1 MIESA
6 QQKSE
11 TLQGLAKA
19 KGKEGTGM
27 SKNGRALGRVI
38 TAMVTPFDENG
49 QVNYAEAERLVEYL
63 IQTGSEGIVVA
74 GTTGESPTLS
84 HKEKLELFRV
94 VKQAAAG
101 RVKVIAGTGNYN
113 TAESVELT
121 KEAEQIGVDGV
132 LLVCPYYNR
141 PNQEGL
147 FQHFKTVAQATSLP
161 VILYNIPSRTGRNI
175 EASTTLRLAEEVPN
189 IVGIKEASGD
199 MKQVA
204 DICSKAPEGFAV
216 WSGNDEDTF
225 HIVALGGV
233 GVISVVSHIC
243 GQECKQMIEALEKG
257 DLQTARQ
264 IHFKLMP
271 LVRALFPPT
280 SPNPA
285 PIKAALNLLGFKVG
299 APRLPLVPCTDA
311 EIEAIKKAL
320 QAVGKM

>member
-1 MIESA
+1 MD
-6 QQKSE
+6 K
-11 TLQGLAKA
+11 
-19 KGKEGTGM
+19 KGRE
-27 SKNGRALGRVI
+27 LGRVI
-38 TAMVTPFDENG
+38 TAMVTPFGEDG
-49 QVNYAEAERLVEYL
+49 QVNFAEVERLVEHL

-84 HKEKLELFRV
+84 HKEKFELFRV
-94 VKQAAAG
+94 VKEAASG
-101 RVKVIAGTGNYN
+101 RAKVIAGTGNYN

-147 FQHFKTVAQATSLP
+147 FQHFKTVAEATSLP
-161 VILYNIPSRTGRNI
+161 VIIYNIPSRTGRNI

-204 DICSKAPEGFAV
+204 DICAKAPEGFAV

-243 GQECKQMIEALEKG
+243 GQECKQMIDNLEKG
-257 DLQTARQ
+257 DLKTASQ

-299 APRLPLVPCTDA
+299 TPRLPLVPCTDA
-311 EIEAIKKAL
+311 EVEAIKKAL
-320 QAVGKM
+320 QAVGKL

>member
-1 MIESA
+1 MLNARS
-6 QQKSE
+6 
-11 TLQGLAKA
+11 L
-19 KGKEGTGM
+19 KEGESGM
-27 SKNGRALGRVI
+27 SKNGRALGRLI
-38 TAMVTPFDENG
+38 TAMVTPFDEDG
-49 QVNYAEAERLVEYL
+49 KVNFAEAERLVEHL

-74 GTTGESPTLS
+74 GTTGEAPTLS
-84 HKEKLELFRV
+84 HEEKLELFRV

-121 KEAEQIGVDGV
+121 KEAEHIGVDGI

-147 FQHFKTVAQATSLP
+147 YQHFKAVAQATSLP
-161 VILYNIPSRTGRNI
+161 TIIYNIPSRTGRNI
-175 EASTTLRLAEEVPN
+175 EASTTLRLAEDVPN

-233 GVISVVSHIC
+233 GVISVVSHLC
-243 GQECKQMIEALEKG
+243 GRECRQMIEALERG
-257 DLQTARQ
+257 DLATARQ
-264 IHFKLMP
+264 IHFRLMP

-285 PIKAALNLLGFKVG
+285 PIKAALNLMGFKVG
-299 APRLPLVPCTDA
+299 NPRLPLVPCTEA
-311 EIEAIKKAL
+311 EVANIRRAL
-320 QAVGKM
+320 EELGKV

>member
-1 MIESA
+1 MD
-6 QQKSE
+6 K
-11 TLQGLAKA
+11 
-19 KGKEGTGM
+19 KGRE
-27 SKNGRALGRVI
+27 LGRVI
-38 TAMVTPFDENG
+38 TAMVTPFGEDG
-49 QVNYAEAERLVEYL
+49 QVNFAEVERLVEHL

-84 HKEKLELFRV
+84 HKEKFELFRV
-94 VKQAAAG
+94 VKEAASG
-101 RVKVIAGTGNYN
+101 RAKVIAGTGNYN

-147 FQHFKTVAQATSLP
+147 FQHFKTVAEATSLP
-161 VILYNIPSRTGRNI
+161 VIIYNIPSRTGRNI
-175 EASTTLRLAEEVPN
+175 EASTTLRLAEEVLN

-204 DICSKAPEGFAV
+204 DICAKAPEGFAV

-243 GQECKQMIEALEKG
+243 GQECKQMIDNLEKG
-257 DLQTARQ
+257 DLKTASQ

-299 APRLPLVPCTDA
+299 TPRLPLVPCTDA
-311 EIEAIKKAL
+311 EVEAIKKAL
-320 QAVGKM
+320 QAVGKL

>member
-1 MIESA
+1 M
-6 QQKSE
+6 
-11 TLQGLAKA
+11 TVG
-19 KGKEGTGM
+19 
-27 SKNGRALGRVI
+27 KNGQSLGKVI
-38 TAMVTPFDENG
+38 TAMVTPFDDDGRINF
-49 QVNYAEAERLVEYL
+49 AEVERLTEHL
-63 IQTGSEGIVVA
+63 IQTGSDGIVVA

-84 HKEKLELFRV
+84 HREKLDLFRV

-101 RVKVIAGTGNYN
+101 RAKVIAGTGNYN
-113 TAESVELT
+113 TAESRELT

-147 FQHFKTVAQATSLP
+147 FQHFKSVASATELP

-175 EASTTLRLAEEVPN
+175 EAGTTLRLANEVPN
-189 IVGIKEASGD
+189 IVGVKEASGD

-204 DICSKAPEGFAV
+204 DICANAPEGFAV

-243 GQECKQMIEALEKG
+243 GQECQQMIAAVERG
-257 DLQTARQ
+257 DVAAARQ
-264 IHFKLMP
+264 IHFCLMP
-271 LVRALFPPT
+271 LIRALFPPT

-299 APRLPLVPCTDA
+299 NPRLPLVPCTEA
-311 EIEAIKKAL
+311 EVAAIRNAL
-320 QAVGKM
+320 QALGRL

>member
-1 MIESA
+1 MD
-6 QQKSE
+6 K
-11 TLQGLAKA
+11 
-19 KGKEGTGM
+19 KGRE
-27 SKNGRALGRVI
+27 LGRVI
-38 TAMVTPFDENG
+38 TAMVTPFGEDG
-49 QVNYAEAERLVEYL
+49 QVNFAEVERLVEHL

-84 HKEKLELFRV
+84 HKEKFELFRV
-94 VKQAAAG
+94 VKEAASG
-101 RVKVIAGTGNYN
+101 RAKVIAGTGNYN

-147 FQHFKTVAQATSLP
+147 FQHFKTVAEATSLP
-161 VILYNIPSRTGRNI
+161 VIIYNIPSRTGRNI

-204 DICSKAPEGFAV
+204 DICAKAPEGFAV

-243 GQECKQMIEALEKG
+243 GQECKQMIDNLEKG
-257 DLQTARQ
+257 DLKTASQ

-271 LVRALFPPT
+271 LIRALFPPT

-299 APRLPLVPCTDA
+299 TPRLPLVPCTDA
-311 EIEAIKKAL
+311 EVEAIKKAL
-320 QAVGKM
+320 QAVGKL

>member
-1 MIESA
+1 
-6 QQKSE
+6 
-11 TLQGLAKA
+11 
-19 KGKEGTGM
+19 M

-38 TAMVTPFDENG
+38 TAMVTPFAEDG
-49 QVNYAEAERLVEYL
+49 QVNFAEVERLVEHL

-74 GTTGESPTLS
+74 GTTGEAPTLS
-84 HKEKLELFRV
+84 HREKLELFRV
-94 VKQAAAG
+94 VKQAVAG
-101 RVKVIAGTGNYN
+101 RAKVIAGTGNYN

-121 KEAEQIGVDGV
+121 KEAEQVGVDGV

-147 FQHFKTVAQATSLP
+147 YQHFKTVSQATSLP

-189 IVGIKEASGD
+189 VVGVKEASGD

-204 DICSKAPEGFAV
+204 DICAKAPDGFAV

-243 GQECKQMIEALEKG
+243 GQECRKMIEALEKG
-257 DLQTARQ
+257 DLATARK
-264 IHFKLMP
+264 IHFQLMP
-271 LVRALFPPT
+271 LVRVLFPPT

-299 APRLPLVPCTDA
+299 NPRLPLVPCTDA
-311 EIEAIKKAL
+311 EVDNIRFVL
-320 QAVGKM
+320 QALGKL